1 MSKSAKIVRYGGIE
15 TRTNGDLKSE
25 PIDIDWWDDDNAPE
39 SGSDVAPAQKFVYH
53 PTLADWGAIGKN
65 AVFSLWHNP
74 VILAVTS
81 FAIGCLVGLILGYG
95 AKP

>member
-1 MSKSAKIVRYGGIE
+1 MSKNAELTKYGSLE
-15 TRTNGDLKSE
+15 TRGNGEIKSQ

-39 SGSDVAPAQKFVYH
+39 SSSNVAPAQKFVYR

>member
-15 TRTNGDLKSE
+15 TRTNGDLKAE

-39 SGSDVAPAQKFVYH
+39 STSEVAPAHKFVYR
-53 PTLADWGAIGKN
+53 PTLSDWGVIGKN
-65 AVFSLWHNP
+65 AALSLWHNP

-81 FAIGCLVGLILGYG
+81 FAIGCLAGLILGT
-95 AKP
+95 KP